1 LIGYQKIAN
10 RTFIHRRALLEIL
23 PAAKRISEG
32 CLPEIICTLFRV
44 EFTPRAQA
52 RKLEAKIIKLFLPAT
67 WLRGYNWRFGGG
79 KHQLLRQV
87 QSAIEKTRR
96 QVGCIKFL
104 RLYIPMKKQNTF
116 IVVAAV
122 TAAVIAAFWLLLA
135 APAFTGNEI
144 NMTRG
149 VTSQSMINY
158 QLHMIILWICVVIG
172 IIVFSAMFISIVLHR
187 KSKGHEAAQFTHS
200 TKAEIIWTIIPVL
213 ILVAMAVP
221 ATTALVNMEVAPE
234 TDMTIKITGFQ
245 WRWKY
250 QYMEDEIEFISSL
263 HPDSN
268 AARRLMSGTEPDTI
282 ENYLLEV
289 DKPLVLP
296 ARTKIKF
303 LITAD
308 DVIHSWWVPALGWKR
323 DAVPGFINEA
333 WTEIMEPGVYRGQCA
348 ELCGKDHGFM
358 PIVLN
363 VLPEDEYRAWARQ
376 QRQRM
381 AHEEAEVDR
390 LWSRAEL
397 MELGENV
404 YAAQC
409 ATCHQADGRGLAPA
423 FPALAGS
430 KIANGPLNDNIALVL
445 HGREGTAMQ
454 AWGTR
459 LSETDIAAALTYM
472 RNAFGNETGD
482 VVQPQTIAR
491 IKNG

>member
-1 LIGYQKIAN
+1 
-10 RTFIHRRALLEIL
+10 
-23 PAAKRISEG
+23 
-32 CLPEIICTLFRV
+32 
-44 EFTPRAQA
+44 
-52 RKLEAKIIKLFLPAT
+52 
-67 WLRGYNWRFGGG
+67 
-79 KHQLLRQV
+79 
-87 QSAIEKTRR
+87 
-96 QVGCIKFL
+96 
-104 RLYIPMKKQNTF
+104 MKKQNTF
-116 IVVAAV
+116 IVAAAV

-135 APAFTGNEI
+135 APGYTGNEI

-149 VTSQSMINY
+149 VTAQSMISF
-158 QLHMIILWICVVIG
+158 QLHMVILWICVVIG
-172 IIVFSAMFISIVLHR
+172 VIVFSAMFISIVLHR
-187 KSKGHEAAQFTHS
+187 KSKGHEAAGFTHS
-200 TKAEIIWTIIPVL
+200 ATAEIIWTIIPVL

-221 ATTALVNMEVAPE
+221 ATRALLSIEVAPE
-234 TDMTIKITGFQ
+234 TEMTIKITGFQ

-250 QYMEDEIEFISSL
+250 EYLEDEIQFISSL
-263 HPDSN
+263 HSESN
-268 AARRLMSGTEPDTI
+268 AARRLSSGTDPLTI

-296 ARTKIKF
+296 ANTKIKF

-358 PIVLN
+358 PIVLK
-363 VLPEDEYRAWARQ
+363 VLPTAEYRVWVQ
-376 QRQRM
+376 EQRRSM
-381 AHEEAEVDR
+381 AQEQAEIER
-390 LWSRAEL
+390 LWTRDEL
-397 MELGENV
+397 MALGKNV

-409 ATCHQADGRGLAPA
+409 ATCHQADGLGLAPA

-430 KIANGPLNDNIALVL
+430 DMANGPLNNYIEVVL

-454 AWGTR
+454 AWGNM
-459 LSETDIAAALTYM
+459 LSDSDIAAALTYT

>member
-1 LIGYQKIAN
+1 
-10 RTFIHRRALLEIL
+10 
-23 PAAKRISEG
+23 
-32 CLPEIICTLFRV
+32 
-44 EFTPRAQA
+44 
-52 RKLEAKIIKLFLPAT
+52 
-67 WLRGYNWRFGGG
+67 
-79 KHQLLRQV
+79 
-87 QSAIEKTRR
+87 
-96 QVGCIKFL
+96 
-104 RLYIPMKKQNTF
+104 MKKQNTF
-116 IVVAAV
+116 IVTAAV

-135 APAFTGNEI
+135 APGYTGNGI
-144 NMTRG
+144 NMPRG
-149 VTSQSMINY
+149 VTAQSIMSY
-158 QLHMIILWICVVIG
+158 ELHMIILWICVVIG
-172 IIVFSAMFISIVLHR
+172 VLVFSAMFISIILHR

-200 TKAEIIWTIIPVL
+200 MKAEIIWTIIPVL
-213 ILVAMAVP
+213 ILIAMAVP
-221 ATTALVNMEVAPE
+221 ATTALIHMEVAPE
-234 TDMTIKITGFQ
+234 TEMTIKITGFQ

-250 QYMEDEIEFISSL
+250 EYVEDDIQFISSL
-263 HPDSN
+263 HADSN
-268 AARRLMSGTEPDTI
+268 AARRLASGTNPESV

-296 ARTKIKF
+296 ANTRIKF

-333 WTEIMEPGVYRGQCA
+333 WTEIMEPGIYRGQCA

-363 VLPEDEYRAWARQ
+363 VLPRAEYEIWAQ
-376 QRQRM
+376 KQRQGM
-381 AHEEAEVDR
+381 AHEQTEIER
-390 LWSRAEL
+390 LWTRDEL

-409 ATCHQADGRGLAPA
+409 ATCHQADGQGLAPA

-430 KIANGPLNDNIALVL
+430 GITNGPLNDNIEIVL

-454 AWGTR
+454 AWGTM
-459 LSETDIAAALTYM
+459 LSESDIAAALTYT
-472 RNAFGNETGD
+472 RNAFGNATGD